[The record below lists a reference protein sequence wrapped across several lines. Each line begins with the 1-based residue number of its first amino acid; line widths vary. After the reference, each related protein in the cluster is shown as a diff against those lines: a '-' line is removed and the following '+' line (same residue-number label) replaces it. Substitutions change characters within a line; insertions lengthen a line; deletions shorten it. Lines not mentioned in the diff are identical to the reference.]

1 MARLSRVKEKA
12 SRILMELP
20 VEKAFHF
27 HTTIGGYT
35 QKYAT
40 SLNRFGELLREIDI
54 SSLEFHLERK
64 DFENWIKHLGD
75 YVLAL
80 QIAKLR
86 NKKLTGEALRSK
98 LVETVEKRCKK
109 LREMTS

>member
-20 VEKAFHF
+20 VENAFHF

-40 SLNRFGELLREIDI
+40 SLNRFGELLKEIDLRSI
-54 SSLEFHLERK
+54 EFHLERK

-75 YVLAL
+75 DVLAL
-80 QIAKLR
+80 QVAKLR

-98 LVETVEKRCKK
+98 LAEIVEKRYKK
-109 LREMTS
+109 LRETAS